1 MLPRDFCAKRTRQ
14 GKNFFC
20 RAEPVGAVHGD
31 WKPDEAKEKV
41 EHYDEEGE
49 AEHGLVPL
57 WWEVV
62 DRDRQ
67 D

>member
-1 MLPRDFCAKRTRQ
+1 M
-14 GKNFFC
+14 
-20 RAEPVGAVHGD
+20 HGD